1 MNLQKEFK
9 KVGTHN
15 GKFHADELMAT
26 AILKEIFNIELV
38 RTRDK
43 KILDELDIVYDV
55 NGGELDHHD
64 TNKKYRDDKMPFA
77 ACGLVWNKYGK
88 DVLYF
93 IDPTLKEEEIQSVF
107 EYIDRS
113 LLEGIDALDNGVKI
127 DSGEIPLMNISGVLS
142 GFNPPWNCED
152 KDDEAFAAALEV
164 ASAILRNKIDYKLSV
179 LKAKNKVVS
188 AYKNREF
195 KEILVFDAYCPYS
208 DTLKEIDK
216 NHEIYFVVFKGKDNY
231 ILQTV
236 RGVDGNDRKKLPEAW
251 LGKRGKDLA
260 DITGVPDAVFCHTG
274 RFIASADSL
283 EGIMKLANLAVI
295 EPEQPKHSGIL
306 ESIKKLFSK

>member
-1 MNLQKEFK
+1 MNMKKQFK

-15 GKFHADELMAT
+15 GKFHADEIMAT

-43 KILDELDIVYDV
+43 RILDELDIVYDV

-64 TNKKYRDDKMPFA
+64 TNKKYRDNKIPYA

-93 IDPTLKEEEIQSVF
+93 IDSNLKEEEIQVVF

-127 DSGEIPLMNISGVLS
+127 DSSEIPLMNISGVLS
-142 GFNPPWNCED
+142 GFNPPWNCEN
-152 KDDEAFAAALEV
+152 KEDEAFYSALEV
-164 ASAILRNKIDYKLSV
+164 ASSILRNKIDYKLSV

-188 AYKNREF
+188 AYKCRDV
-195 KEILVFDAYCPYS
+195 KEILVIDTYCPYS

-236 RGVDGNDRKKLPEAW
+236 RDEDGNDRKKLPEAW
-251 LGKRGKDLA
+251 LGKRDKDLA
-260 DITGVPDAVFCHTG
+260 EVTGVPDAVFCHTG
-274 RFIASADSL
+274 RFIASALSF
-283 EGIMKLANLAVI
+283 EGIMKLAKLAVN
-295 EPEQPKHSGIL
+295 EPKKSKRCSIL
-306 ESIKKLFSK
+306 DSLKKLFSK